1 MRRTDVLFVFA
12 GHGPLD
18 PRGMA
23 RCRMYVS
30 APACPEPQLA
40 CLYRASDRPRC
51 CRVSAR
57 ASLWWCRRRSPAVSP
72 VICGS
77 DTATADALATPFL
90 TGIQIEISDPETT
103 AARLLAEL
111 TPLLGRGSL
120 PAERRERAAFA
131 RTRYSW
137 AASGARY
144 ADLLRRLCA
153 PFVPLAGA

>member
-1 MRRTDVLFVFA
+1 MCCSFLPAVGRLIRVGWHLPNVRVCSGLSGAAVGLPLSGQRLLVLPSVGEGF
-12 GHGPLD
+12 PLVVQE
-18 PRGMA
+18 A
-23 RCRMYVS
+23 
-30 APACPEPQLA
+30 LA
-40 CLYRASDRPRC
+40 CGLAI
-51 CRVSAR
+51 
-57 ASLWWCRRRSPAVSP
+57 
-72 VICGS
+72 ICGS